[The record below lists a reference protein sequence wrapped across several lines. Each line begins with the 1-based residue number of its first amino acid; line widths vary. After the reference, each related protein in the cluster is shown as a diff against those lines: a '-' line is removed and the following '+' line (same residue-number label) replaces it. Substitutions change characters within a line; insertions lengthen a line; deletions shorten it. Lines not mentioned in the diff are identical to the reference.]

1 MRYGLAAFLLLF
13 FIGAGANAVTGT
25 YTPAVSG
32 TFTDYSN
39 ATIGSSVA
47 VQIVPANN
55 ARKYLVLENV
65 STVNMG
71 CSYSSTPVIGTAGTV
86 TLVPNGSWT
95 FDGNFIYS
103 GAVYCIAASSS
114 NNVMVAL
121 EGN

>member
-1 MRYGLAAFLLLF
+1 MRYGVAAFLLF
-13 FIGAGANAVTGT
+13 FLLAFQSDAVTGT

-39 ATIGSSVA
+39 STIGSSVP
-47 VQIVPANN
+47 VQIVASNN

-65 STVNMG
+65 SAVNMG
-71 CSYSSTPVIGTAGTV
+71 CSYASTPVIGTAGTV

-103 GAVYCIAASSS
+103 GAIYCIAASSS

>member
-1 MRYGLAAFLLLF
+1 MRYGVAAFLLF
-13 FIGAGANAVTGT
+13 FLLSFQSNAVTGT
-25 YTPAVSG
+25 YAPAVSG

-39 ATIGSSVA
+39 STIGSVTP
-47 VQIVPANN
+47 VLIVPANN

-65 STVNMG
+65 SAVNMG

-103 GAVYCIAASSS
+103 GTVYCIAASSS